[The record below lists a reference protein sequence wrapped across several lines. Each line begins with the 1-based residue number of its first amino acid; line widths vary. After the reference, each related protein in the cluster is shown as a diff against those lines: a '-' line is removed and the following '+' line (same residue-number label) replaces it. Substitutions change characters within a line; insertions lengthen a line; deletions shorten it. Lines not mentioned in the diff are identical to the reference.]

1 MKLHKTLL
9 SPLVAALVLLSVGAC
24 GSSEEVAAPA
34 NRQAAGEESESTV
47 MTTTLCISSAA
58 SAGPMTVQF
67 RNNVAN
73 VGTNLEYMQCGRTK
87 EVEFRLRTTLVA
99 DIFDSSGNKVMQ
111 LRGSNPQLGYPFVE
125 VLTRVVTRIEP
136 STGITYDF
144 SDGEKFEH
152 EYSVGEGKTY
162 SIDGYSVEIQR
173 FPDDENSKQFRV
185 WID

>member
-1 MKLHKTLL
+1 MKLHKILL
-9 SPLVAALVLLSVGAC
+9 SPLVAALVLLGVGAC

-34 NRQAAGEESESTV
+34 NRQAADAASESTL

-73 VGTNLEYMQCGRTK
+73 VGTNLEYMQCGRTE
-87 EVEFRLRTTLVA
+87 EVEFRFRTTLIA
-99 DIFDSSGNKVMQ
+99 DIFDSSGNKVMT
-111 LRGSNPQLGYPFVE
+111 LHASNPQLEYPFVAVFGGGKE
-125 VLTRVVTRIEP
+125 YEY
-136 STGITYDF
+136 G
-144 SDGEKFEH
+144 
-152 EYSVGEGKTY
+152 YSVGQGKTY